1 MYKITS
7 FFRNEKIYFS
17 TAGKTGPSRPAT
29 NEVPTLSDRKTQNV
43 EPKSEAH
50 RTNIPRR
57 KTITF
62 FHLQRTKKIQTCIIK
77 IPSKIGSKSK
87 ITPSKF

>member
-17 TAGKTGPSRPAT
+17 TADKTGPKRSAT
-29 NEVPTLSDRKTQNV
+29 NEAPTLSDRKIQNV
-43 EPKSEAH
+43 EPKIGAH

-62 FHLQRTKKIQTCIIK
+62 FHLQRTKKIQTYIVK

-87 ITPSKF
+87 ITPSEF